1 MTQLKKEWCLKTEK
15 KNIHETQ
22 KRALLYKEGALFII
36 DIQNYVER
44 KGVGSIERFE
54 AQNV

>member
-1 MTQLKKEWCLKTEK
+1 MPPLKREWCLKIEK

-22 KRALLYKEGALFII
+22 KGLSYINKESFLY